1 MSASSIQ
8 EQPPMK
14 KITTLLTL
22 GLLSFVSSVAF
33 AQADQEAP
41 VADPCTQLDI
51 CLSGCDESDDACTG
65 ACFEEADPEVAA
77 AYQAIEECFAASG
90 CGEEDFECI
99 EESCAEVFEAQAD
112 ACFGG
117 GGENNSSGN
126 NGGVVEG
133 PCADLFICSE
143 GCEDSDLACAQAC
156 VDQMSDPAGQ
166 SVAQGLLD
174 CIEAQSAE
182 CEDDDCLFSACE
194 EQAEAFA
201 GVCEVGIEEDVEG
214 PGNNSSNDGEGNNG
228 GVFPGGNNGGVG
240 SDGGGNNSSNDD
252 DNGAGGEEGGD
263 ADSEEA
269 ESSCATAGM
278 SGKVGHGGLGLVAL
292 GLVALGLRRRRA

>member
-1 MSASSIQ
+1 
-8 EQPPMK
+8 MK
-14 KITTLLTL
+14 KITTLLTF
-22 GLLSFVSSVAF
+22 GLLTFVGSVAF

-51 CLSGCDESDDACTG
+51 CLSGCEEGDDACTG

-77 AYQAIEECFAASG
+77 AYVAIEECYAASG
-90 CGEEDFECI
+90 CDEEDFECI

-117 GGENNSSGN
+117 GENNSSGN
-126 NGGVVEG
+126 NGGTISG
-133 PCADLFICSE
+133 PCADLFVCSE
-143 GCEDSDLACAQAC
+143 DCEDNDLACAQAC

-182 CEDDDCLFSACE
+182 CDPEDDDCLFSACE

-201 GVCEVGIEEDVEG
+201 GVCEVDVEEDVEG
-214 PGNNSSNDGEGNNG
+214 PGNNSSNDGGNS
-228 GVFPGGNNGGVG
+228 VFPGGNNGGVG
-240 SDGGGNNSSNDD
+240 GDGGGENNSSNDD
-252 DNGAGGEEGGD
+252 DNGAGGEEDGD

-278 SGKVGHGGLGLVAL
+278 GGKVGHGGLGLMAL

>member
-1 MSASSIQ
+1 
-8 EQPPMK
+8 MK
-14 KITTLLTL
+14 KIATLLTF
-22 GLLSFVSSVAF
+22 GLLTFAGAVAF
-33 AQADQEAP
+33 SQEDEAP

-51 CLSGCDESDDACTG
+51 CLSGCDEGDDACTG

-77 AYQAIEECFAASG
+77 AYVAVEECFVASG
-90 CGEEDFECI
+90 CSEDDFECI
-99 EESCAEVFEAQAD
+99 EAACDDVFEEQAD

-117 GGENNSSGN
+117 GGNNSTGN
-126 NGGVVEG
+126 NGGTISG

-143 GCEDSDLACAQAC
+143 DCEDDDLACAQAC

-182 CEDDDCLFSACE
+182 CEGEDDDCLFSACA

-201 GVCEVGIEEDVEG
+201 GVCEVDVEEDG
-214 PGNNSSNDGEGNNG
+214 STGNNASTNNSENGNNG
-228 GVFPGGNNGGVG
+228 GVFPGGNNSG
-240 SDGGGNNSSNDD
+240 SDGSSDNNSSND
-252 DNGAGGEEGGD
+252 NGAGGDGEGD

-269 ESSCATAGM
+269 EASCATAGM
-278 SGKVGHGGLGLVAL
+278 GGKVGHGGLGLVAL

>member
-1 MSASSIQ
+1 
-8 EQPPMK
+8 MK
-14 KITTLLTL
+14 KIATLLTL

-33 AQADQEAP
+33 AQEAP

-90 CGEEDFECI
+90 CAEDDFECI

-117 GGENNSSGN
+117 GENNSSGN
-126 NGGVVEG
+126 NGGVATG
-133 PCADLFICSE
+133 PCADLFECSE
-143 GCEDSDLACAQAC
+143 SCEDEDLACAQAC
-156 VDQMSDPAGQ
+156 VDQMSNPRGQ
-166 SVAQGLLD
+166 AVAQALLD
-174 CIEAQSAE
+174 CVEAETPNCS
-182 CEDDDCLFSACE
+182 DDDCLFSACA
-194 EQAEAFA
+194 EQAETF
-201 GVCEVGIEEDVEG
+201 GQVCDLGDISVDGNSAS
-214 PGNNSSNDGEGNNG
+214 GNNSSNDGNNG

-252 DNGAGGEEGGD
+252 DNGAGGEEESDSD

-278 SGKVGHGGLGLVAL
+278 GGKVGHGGLGLVAL